1 MEQQRQRKDN
11 EGSRN
16 SKFLQ
21 GRPGRR
27 SFIIVLI
34 PRSFPAG
41 LNFSR
46 TEIQDI
52 YVEM

>member
-1 MEQQRQRKDN
+1 MEQQRQRKVN

-21 GRPGRR
+21 GGPERR

-41 LNFSR
+41 LNFLR
-46 TEIQDI
+46 IVIQDI
-52 YVEM
+52 YVEI